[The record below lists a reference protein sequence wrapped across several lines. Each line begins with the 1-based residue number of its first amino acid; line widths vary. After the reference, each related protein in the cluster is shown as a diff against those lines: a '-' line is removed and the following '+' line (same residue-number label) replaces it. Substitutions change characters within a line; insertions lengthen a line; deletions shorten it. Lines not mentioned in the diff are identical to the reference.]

1 MIFQTSVE
9 LDVDGRDIHVVFDM
23 DTGMIGFTEVFDGHS
38 KEYSYQSGP
47 PEFKIAFTKLMESIE
62 GKKHHSNSLICR
74 KGKAAQLLQ
83 DFWIDS
89 NASKS

>member
-9 LDVDGRDIHVVFDM
+9 LDIDGKDAHVIFDM
-23 DTGMIGFTEVFDGHS
+23 DTGMIGFTEIADGSS

-47 PEFKIAFTKLMESIE
+47 PEFKIAFAKLMESIAS
-62 GKKHHSNSLICR
+62 KSHQSNSLICR
-74 KGKAAQLLQ
+74 KGEAAQVLQ
-83 DFWIDS
+83 DFWVGS